1 MSVDQGSPG
10 IAAPGGMATPVQQLP
25 APATPGARREVSIV
39 IAPQDAWTSGT
50 EVRARAR
57 DVVRGGNAST
67 STREPV
73 EIAVRTDASGVL
85 EDVRIPAAPQ
95 RGEALRGRAVRGGF
109 RAGLSALDGLDP
121 TSPEAGLLDD
131 LPTVR
136 LISGYALMMEAEESP
151 APPTGQRR
159 APLVGICSGW
169 RADGVAV
176 QRAMAEVPLLG
187 AAATT
192 PPLESVTGSP
202 EAFLEEE
209 ALAPRTMRRRR
220 VLEIAPAADG
230 GWDVFAY
237 LRDSHVDRAGIEHGL
252 HEYVVTATAG
262 RGDLRLRS
270 VVAEPRTL
278 PFRDCPLASPNV
290 DRLIGMPAGEAGSG
304 VVDRL
309 PGAAG
314 CTHLNDLLRTFRFL
328 PRLAAMVDRGDT
340 DEH

>member
-1 MSVDQGSPG
+1 VSVDQGEG

-25 APATPGARREVSIV
+25 APAVPGARREVSIV
-39 IAPQDAWTSGT
+39 ISPRETWTSGT
-50 EVRARAR
+50 TVRGRAR
-57 DVVRGGNAST
+57 DVVRSEHGSPWAG
-67 STREPV
+67 EPAEV
-73 EIAVRTDASGVL
+73 VVLTDAAGVL
-85 EDVRIPAAPQ
+85 EEARITGAPQ
-95 RGEALRGRAVRGGF
+95 RGETLRGRAVRGGF
-109 RAGLSALDGLDP
+109 RAGLAYLEGLDP
-121 TSPEAGLLDD
+121 ASPEAGLLDD

-151 APPTGQRR
+151 ALQTGGRR

-176 QRAMAEVPLLG
+176 QRALADVPLLG

-192 PPLESVTGSP
+192 PPLESVTGLP
-202 EAFLEEE
+202 GAFLEEE
-209 ALAPRTMRRRR
+209 PLGPRTMRRRR

-237 LRDSHVDRAGIEHGL
+237 LRDSHVDARGVEHGL
-252 HEYVVTATAG
+252 HEYLVTASAG

-290 DRLIGMPAGEAGSG
+290 DRLVGMPAGEAGSG

-328 PRLAAMVDRGDT
+328 PRLAAMVERGDT

>member
-1 MSVDQGSPG
+1 VSIDQGEG
-10 IAAPGGMATPVQQLP
+10 VAAPGGIAAPVQQLP
-25 APATPGARREVSIV
+25 VPAAPGARREVSLV
-39 IAPQDAWTSGT
+39 IAPRDAWTAGCH
-50 EVRARAR
+50 VRGRAR
-57 DVVRGGNAST
+57 DVVRSGNASI
-67 STREPV
+67 STREPA
-73 EIAVRTDASGVL
+73 EIVVLTDAAGVL
-85 EDVRIPAAPQ
+85 ENAGIPGAPQ

-109 RAGLSALDGLDP
+109 RAGLADLKGLDP
-121 TSPEAGLLDD
+121 ASPEAGLLDD

-151 APPTGQRR
+151 SPPTGGRR

-176 QRAMAEVPLLG
+176 QRALADVPLLG

-192 PPLESVTGSP
+192 PPLESVTGLP

-209 ALAPRTMRRRR
+209 PLGPRTMRRRR
-220 VLEIAPAADG
+220 VLEIAPAVDG

-237 LRDSHVDRAGIEHGL
+237 LRDSHVDARGVEHGL
-252 HEYVVTATAG
+252 HEYVVTASAG

-290 DRLIGMPAGEAGSG
+290 DRLMGMPAGEAGSG

-309 PGAAG
+309 PGATG

-328 PRLAAMVDRGDT
+328 PRLAAMVERGDT